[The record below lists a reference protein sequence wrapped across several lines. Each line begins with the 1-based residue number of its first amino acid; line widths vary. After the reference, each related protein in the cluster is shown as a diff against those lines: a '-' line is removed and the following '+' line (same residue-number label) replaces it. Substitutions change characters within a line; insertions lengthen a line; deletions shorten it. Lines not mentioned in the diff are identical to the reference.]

1 MSTRAYEHTS
11 KRTLIIGSGP
21 SGLAIAARLADAGL
35 PFVVLEQSDKI
46 AFKWHQHY
54 DRLHLHTVKQMS
66 SLPFVDFPEHY
77 PQYVSRAE
85 LVDYYENYAKKFNI
99 NPHFN
104 CKVIAVQKINNHWQV
119 RCENGEVF
127 EAENVV
133 VATGLNR
140 IPKVPHWKGQ
150 EEYRGEIIHAS
161 KYKNAKPS
169 IGKKVLVVG
178 MGNTG
183 AEIALDLAENQVETG
198 ISVHSEVVVVP
209 RDFLGRSVQ
218 VTAQKL
224 SKLPFHLGDLIGSLP
239 AKLMFGDLRKYNIPV
254 SKIKPA
260 VLRREHGKTPTF
272 DLGTIAQIKSGNIS
286 VHRDIEALSAE
297 GVHFK
302 NGSTVNYEAIILA
315 TGYYAQLQ
323 DFLPN
328 NNNLLDTNGEP
339 NMKHG
344 HDEQKGLFFIGFEKY
359 TLGGV
364 LGSLPSESL
373 RVLQAIKN

>member
-1 MSTRAYEHTS
+1 
-11 KRTLIIGSGP
+11 
-21 SGLAIAARLADAGL
+21 
-35 PFVVLEQSDKI
+35 
-46 AFKWHQHY
+46 
-54 DRLHLHTVKQMS
+54 
-66 SLPFVDFPEHY
+66 
-77 PQYVSRAE
+77 
-85 LVDYYENYAKKFNI
+85 
-99 NPHFN
+99 
-104 CKVIAVQKINNHWQV
+104 
-119 RCENGEVF
+119 VF

-161 KYKNAKPS
+161 KYKNAKPFA
-169 IGKKVLVVG
+169 GKKVLVVG

-198 ISVHSEVVVVP
+198 ISVRSEVVVVP

-260 VLRREHGKTPTF
+260 VLRRVHGKTPTF
-272 DLGTIAQIKSGNIS
+272 DLGTIAQIKSGNIT
-286 VHRDIEALSAE
+286 VHRDIEALSSE

-328 NNNLLDTNGEP
+328 NNKLLDTNGEP
-339 NMKHG
+339 NIKHG
-344 HDEQKGLFFIGFEKY
+344 HNEQKGLFFIGFEKY
-359 TLGGV
+359 SLGGV
-364 LGSLPSESL
+364 LGTLKVDSSD
-373 RVLQAIKN
+373 VLLKILNSKF